1 MDESVHDRVRK
12 VMDAASLSQ
21 AAFAQRVG
29 LTADKLSKS
38 LNGVRRFTSLDL
50 ARVAEFGDTTVDW
63 LLSGRE
69 PLRPSFAARTTGA
82 AAAART
88 AGAAGQGR
96 SVPTAP
102 PTAHPAARTGGTSG
116 TGGIAGTEGTE
127 GTGGTGGNAAVA
139 DSRSDASLESLLRR
153 FTGAYEVLEA
163 LGRGRPLPELPAPP
177 KGVERFVDQ
186 GEALAREALALLE
199 SHGVASVAELDTPQL
214 VDVVDQVFGVDV
226 AQVGLPGGVDGVAWH
241 TDAFRLV
248 LLARTDRWT
257 RQRFTLAHE
266 LGHVLAR
273 DAQQPLAERH
283 LAPGHQKNYDE
294 VRANVFAA
302 GFLMPER
309 EVGLAVEKAG
319 HLPRTVGPD
328 GSDGP
333 VGTADLSEA
342 TRAALVVRFQVSPS
356 ALAARL
362 HQLGVI
368 SGEGRR
374 TLRGMTTEQ
383 CHLLVGEAGR
393 LQDRTASAVAERV
406 PSGPARRL
414 YDAYEAAET
423 TLRPLAAYLDREA
436 DVLREQLAPEPPVAA
451 LPAEEK
457 GDLVFQP

>member
-1 MDESVHDRVRK
+1 MDESVHDRVRR

-21 AAFAQRVG
+21 AAFAERVG

-50 ARVAEFGDTTVDW
+50 ARIAEFGDTTVDW
-63 LLSGRE
+63 LLVGRE
-69 PLRPSFAARTTGA
+69 PLRPSFAARTARSPRPAPA
-82 AAAART
+82 AAP
-88 AGAAGQGR
+88 GAEA
-96 SVPTAP
+96 
-102 PTAHPAARTGGTSG
+102 
-116 TGGIAGTEGTE
+116 E
-127 GTGGTGGNAAVA
+127 A
-139 DSRSDASLESLLRR
+139 DDRPDASLESLLRR

-163 LGRGRPLPELPAPP
+163 LGRARVLPELPEPP
-177 KGVERFVDQ
+177 QGVERFVDQ
-186 GEALAREALALLE
+186 GEALARDALALLE

-226 AQVGLPGGVDGVAWH
+226 AQVGLPSGVDGVAWH

-319 HLPRTVGPD
+319 HPPGAA
-328 GSDGP
+328 GSAGP
-333 VGTADLSEA
+333 VDLGEA
-342 TRAALVVRFQVSPS
+342 AQAAMVVRFQVSPS

-368 SGEGRR
+368 SGEARKA
-374 TLRGMTTEQ
+374 LRGMTTEQ

-406 PSGPARRL
+406 PSGPARGL

-436 DVLREQLAPEPPVAA
+436 DALREQLAPESPAAA

>member
-21 AAFAQRVG
+21 AAFAERVG

-69 PLRPSFAARTTGA
+69 PLRPRFAART
-82 AAAART
+82 
-88 AGAAGQGR
+88 
-96 SVPTAP
+96 
-102 PTAHPAARTGGTSG
+102 ARTGRTAPSG
-116 TGGIAGTEGTE
+116 HGPR
-127 GTGGTGGNAAVA
+127 AAAA
-139 DSRSDASLESLLRR
+139 DSRSDASLEALLRR
-153 FTGAYEVLEA
+153 FTGAYEVLDA
-163 LGRGRPLPELPAPP
+163 LGRARALPELPAPP

-199 SHGVASVAELDTPQL
+199 AHGVASVAELDTPQL

-226 AQVGLPGGVDGVAWH
+226 AQVGLPDGVDGVAWH

-319 HLPRTVGPD
+319 YAAGA
-328 GSDGP
+328 
-333 VGTADLSEA
+333 ADLPEA
-342 TRAALVVRFQVSPS
+342 AQAALVVRFQVSPS

-368 SGEGRR
+368 SGEARR

-393 LQDRTASAVAERV
+393 LQDRAASAVAERV
-406 PSGPARRL
+406 PSAPARGL
-414 YDAYEAAET
+414 YEAYEAAET
-423 TLRPLAAYLDREA
+423 TLRPLAAYLDQEA
-436 DVLREQLAPEPPVAA
+436 DVLRERLAPEPPAAA

>member
-21 AAFAQRVG
+21 AAFAERVG

-69 PLRPSFAARTTGA
+69 PLRPSFAART
-82 AAAART
+82 
-88 AGAAGQGR
+88 AGAGR
-96 SVPTAP
+96 NSPAAP
-102 PTAHPAARTGGTSG
+102 PDVRTGGAPG
-116 TGGIAGTEGTE
+116 AGGP
-127 GTGGTGGNAAVA
+127 
-139 DSRSDASLESLLRR
+139 SDASLESLLRR

-163 LGRGRPLPELPAPP
+163 LGRARPLPELPAPP
-177 KGVERFVDQ
+177 EGVERFVDQ

-226 AQVGLPGGVDGVAWH
+226 AQVGLPAGVDGVAWH

-309 EVGLAVEKAG
+309 EVALAVEKAG
-319 HLPRTVGPD
+319 HLPRAA
-328 GSDGP
+328 
-333 VGTADLSEA
+333 GTADLADLADLPEA
-342 TRAALVVRFQVSPS
+342 TQAALVVRFQVSPS

-368 SGEGRR
+368 SGEARK

-406 PSGPARRL
+406 PSGPARGL

-436 DVLREQLAPEPPVAA
+436 DVLREQLAPEASAAA

>member
-21 AAFAQRVG
+21 AAFAERVG

-69 PLRPSFAARTTGA
+69 PLRPSFAARTAGTAG
-82 AAAART
+82 T
-88 AGAAGQGR
+88 AGAAGAAPAGR
-96 SVPTAP
+96 GSPTA
-102 PTAHPAARTGGTSG
+102 RSGGSAEA
-116 TGGIAGTEGTE
+116 GG
-127 GTGGTGGNAAVA
+127 
-139 DSRSDASLESLLRR
+139 RSDAPLESLLRR

-163 LGRGRPLPELPAPP
+163 LGRARPLPELPVPP
-177 KGVERFVDQ
+177 QGAKRFVDQ

-199 SHGVASVAELDTPQL
+199 AHGVASVAELDTPQL

-226 AQVGLPGGVDGVAWH
+226 AQVGLPEGVDGVAWH

-309 EVGLAVEKAG
+309 EVALAVEKAG
-319 HLPRTVGPD
+319 HLPGIAGAVGAVGAAGAAGAVGP
-328 GSDGP
+328 
-333 VGTADLSEA
+333 ADLPEA
-342 TRAALVVRFQVSPS
+342 TQAALVVRFQVSPS

-362 HQLGVI
+362 HRLGVI
-368 SGEGRR
+368 SGEARKA
-374 TLRGMTTEQ
+374 LRGMTTEQ

-406 PSGPARRL
+406 PSGPARGL

-436 DVLREQLAPEPPVAA
+436 DALREQLAPEPPDAT

-457 GDLVFQP
+457 GDLVFHP

>member
-21 AAFAQRVG
+21 AAFAERVG

-82 AAAART
+82 A
-88 AGAAGQGR
+88 GAEGPGR
-96 SVPTAP
+96 SSPAVPPDARPGKAP
-102 PTAHPAARTGGTSG
+102 GAGGS
-116 TGGIAGTEGTE
+116 
-127 GTGGTGGNAAVA
+127 
-139 DSRSDASLESLLRR
+139 SDASLESLLRR

-163 LGRGRPLPELPAPP
+163 LGRARPLPELPAPP
-177 KGVERFVDQ
+177 EDMERFVDQ

-226 AQVGLPGGVDGVAWH
+226 AQVGLPAGVDGVAWH

-309 EVGLAVEKAG
+309 EVVLAVEKAG
-319 HLPRTVGPD
+319 HLPGPP
-328 GSDGP
+328 GP
-333 VGTADLSEA
+333 AWPADLAEA
-342 TRAALVVRFQVSPS
+342 TQAALVVRFQVSPS

-368 SGEGRR
+368 SGEARKA
-374 TLRGMTTEQ
+374 LRGMTTEQ

-406 PSGPARRL
+406 PSGPARGL

-436 DVLREQLAPEPPVAA
+436 DVLREQLAPEASAAA